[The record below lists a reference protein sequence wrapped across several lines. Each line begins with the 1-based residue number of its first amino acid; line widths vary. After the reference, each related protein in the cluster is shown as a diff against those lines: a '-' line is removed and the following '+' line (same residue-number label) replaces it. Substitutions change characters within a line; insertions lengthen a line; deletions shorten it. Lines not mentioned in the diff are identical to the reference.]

1 VASSRVRTER
11 AVQPLRAE
19 IARAGREQKRVEDV
33 VDRTRTWMTIGE
45 PRLVVS
51 RTPHCHPP
59 GPHRVGTTRYVL
71 TMGRRPTRSAR
82 GATLRCAAASVT
94 RPAKGEILV
103 EIEVSSIRPT
113 GSHAWETSDSERC
126 EVALV
131 AAIARWLS
139 VTLRLVD
146 GAGRDPCEPR

>member
-1 VASSRVRTER
+1 MCPGHANVMDS
-11 AVQPLRAE
+11 
-19 IARAGREQKRVEDV
+19 
-33 VDRTRTWMTIGE
+33 GE

-51 RTPHCHPP
+51 RTPQCHPP
-59 GPHRVGTTRYVL
+59 GAQRVGTTRYVL
-71 TMGRRPTRSAR
+71 TMGRRPARSAR

-103 EIEVSSIRPT
+103 QIEVPSIRPT
-113 GSHAWETSDSERC
+113 GSHAWETSDNERC

-131 AAIARWLS
+131 AVITRWLL